1 MSRIALP
8 QDLKESI
15 DLYVQQGVP
24 TGSFL
29 QACIEN
35 DLKEAIGTA
44 DERNIRLLPE
54 IVQYLYWHVPR
65 QCCGE
70 KGVFEKWIKAG
81 GLAGVAK

>member
-15 DLYVQQGVP
+15 DLYVEQGIP

-35 DLKEAIGTA
+35 DSKEAVGAA

-54 IVQYLYWHVPR
+54 IVQYLYWECPHASW
-65 QCCGE
+65 GK
-70 KGVFEKWIKAG
+70 KGAFEKWIKAG